1 MIVHKIDVA
10 TGNFI
15 EDCQFKNLPISEDG
29 QPDPQYVEEA
39 PPQGLYLPRWT
50 GTEWVEGGT
59 APEPEPQGPAVEERL
74 KIAEDTIMFMLMG
87 SM

>member
-15 EDCQFKNLPISEDG
+15 EDCQFENLPISEDG

-39 PPQGLYLPRWT
+39 PPQGLYLPRYRN
-50 GTEWVEGGT
+50 GVWVEGGVAAGAST
-59 APEPEPQGPAVEERL
+59 A
-74 KIAEDTIMFMLMG
+74 TIDR
-87 SM
+87 